1 MKTIFKQG
9 MKVYDQV
16 FFPDMEGTIEEV
28 NVDAK
33 YSIVV
38 SFGEEEYTGLYNL
51 EGTMSEGFKPT
62 LSTKPYEVEFK
73 GFEQKAPKPT
83 YDSVRAEA
91 LKKGDYV
98 AILNGLEL
106 PDELIVK
113 SFEALAK
120 LIWMVDYYNEGWKP
134 DFSGNIKETKY
145 CISKDE
151 TGRFMRYD
159 YYNRNFNN
167 ILIFKSKEIR
177 SAFWDEQ
184 LHLMQAAKFLL

>member
-1 MKTIFKQG
+1 ME
-9 MKVYDQV
+9 VYDE
-16 FFPDMEGTIEEV
+16 FNFPDCKGVVTDLNNEEKSLCYPV
-28 NVDAK
+28 G
-33 YSIVV
+33 V
-38 SFGEEEYTGLYNL
+38 SFDKTAGYRYYTLDGRF
-51 EGTMSEGFKPT
+51 SENQRPT
-62 LSTKPYEVEFK
+62 LATKPYEIEFK
-73 GFEQKAPKPT
+73 GFEQKAIKPT

-91 LKKGDYV
+91 LEKGDYI

-177 SAFWDEQ
+177 SKFWDEQ